1 VPKAAASTAA
11 PAADV
16 QLYAK
21 DNAGNPLTTLVSNL
35 QSAWLGGAN
44 AGEAARTLGGKLR
57 DAVSVRDFGAKGDG
71 VTDDSAAFQAALDAY
86 CAVTV
91 PAGQYL
97 LASEIQVKPRRTITG
112 AGRDTTR
119 IIAQGPRAFT
129 FNLNAGA
136 YTVEPTGTPDW
147 NRSRISQLTVQ
158 MATGGVLVHGHEF
171 HAHGVRFV
179 GGSPTGWCV
188 ELVDSNECSLRE
200 IAAGTGGGGDDL
212 LANGIHFYGS
222 NANPAVNYGDSLI
235 EEVSIKLK
243 SPTRPAS

>member
-1 VPKAAASTAA
+1 M

-44 AGEAARTLGGKLR
+44 AGEAARTLGSKLR

-112 AGRDTTR
+112 AGATR
-119 IIAQGPRAFT
+119 PGSSPRGRAPSRST
-129 FNLNAGA
+129 SMPAPTRSSRPA
-136 YTVEPTGTPDW
+136 RPTGTARASASSP
-147 NRSRISQLTVQ
+147 SRWQRAVSWST
-158 MATGGVLVHGHEF
+158 AT
-171 HAHGVRFV
+171 
-179 GGSPTGWCV
+179 SSTPTACASSAAARPAGASSWST
-188 ELVDSNECSLRE
+188 SNECSLRE

-212 LANGIHFYGS
+212 LANGIHF
-222 NANPAVNYGDSLI
+222 
-235 EEVSIKLK
+235 
-243 SPTRPAS
+243 

>member
-1 VPKAAASTAA
+1 M
-11 PAADV
+11 
-16 QLYAK
+16 
-21 DNAGNPLTTLVSNL
+21 
-35 QSAWLGGAN
+35 
-44 AGEAARTLGGKLR
+44 
-57 DAVSVRDFGAKGDG
+57 RDFGAKGDG

-179 GGSPTGWCV
+179 GGSPTSWCV
-188 ELVDSNECSLRE
+188 ELVDFEPSARCARSRPAPA
-200 IAAGTGGGGDDL
+200 AAGTTSWPT
-212 LANGIHFYGS
+212 AS
-222 NANPAVNYGDSLI
+222 TSTAAT
-235 EEVSIKLK
+235 
-243 SPTRPAS
+243 PTRR